1 MKVLFWIFV
10 AIGCVYAFY
19 TGAMAVWSYLEITS
33 IVEEVVN
40 ERAARTDRQDR
51 AGRVR
56 DDIVKKV
63 AASGIPVDER
73 SISVSDEGKTL
84 EVGVRWNWP
93 LIVYQE
99 REYLSVP
106 LKHDRTFAV
115 PERR

>member
-1 MKVLFWIFV
+1 MKVLFWVLV
-10 AIGCVYAFY
+10 AIGCVYVFY
-19 TGAMAVWSYLEITS
+19 LGAMAVSSYLEVTS

-40 ERAARTDRQDR
+40 ERASRTERQDR
-51 AGRVR
+51 AGRVK
-56 DDIVKKV
+56 DDIARKV

-73 SISVSDEGKTL
+73 AISVNDEGRTL

-99 REYLSVP
+99 HEYLSVP
-106 LKHDRTFAV
+106 LKHERTFTV